1 MGEVGDLP
9 GVEPTK
15 LLSPPL
21 VDVTDLVEQMVTSRG
36 LIIAGNG
43 VDDPRLVQE
52 LATAT
57 GWPIV
62 ADPLSG
68 CQMLESAVVRFDA
81 LLRHSE
87 FAEAHRPAVVLQLGM
102 PPASK
107 VLAQWL
113 AGSKAKHV
121 AVSPVG
127 LVSDPNLV
135 GSQQVHASIGA
146 LCSRLAADV
155 THPRDPAWIDQW
167 LAADTIARDVLDNA
181 LAIEGK
187 LSEPGIA
194 RAVTAGIPAGGHLVV
209 ASSMPVRD
217 VEWFGTP
224 RSDITVHANRGA
236 NGIDG
241 VIATAIGVAFGSG
254 VPTTVLL
261 GDVAFCH
268 DMSSL
273 TALHAR
279 GLDLKIIVTDNDGG
293 AIFSFLP
300 QATTLPAD
308 VFEQVF
314 GTPHGTDIV
323 EVARA
328 FGLRSYTAETADEL
342 AAAFDEIDTCVVRVA
357 SNRKDNVDAHAE
369 LNDAVV
375 AALDVT
381 LDSALRPHDG

>member
-1 MGEVGDLP
+1 M
-9 GVEPTK
+9 
-15 LLSPPL
+15 
-21 VDVTDLVEQMVTSRG
+21 
-36 LIIAGNG
+36 
-43 VDDPRLVQE
+43 
-52 LATAT
+52 
-57 GWPIV
+57 PIL

-68 CQMLESAVVRFDA
+68 CQMLESAVARFDA
-81 LLRHSE
+81 ILRHSE
-87 FAEAHRPAVVLQLGM
+87 FAAGHHPDVVLQLGM

-113 AGSKAKHV
+113 AGSKATHV
-121 AVSPVG
+121 AVSAVG

-135 GSQQVHASIGA
+135 GSRQVHADIGA
-146 LCSRLAADV
+146 LCSRLATEV
-155 THPRDPAWIDQW
+155 TRPSEPAWIDEW
-167 LAADTIARDVLDNA
+167 LTADRIAREVVDNA
-181 LAIEGK
+181 LAIEGQ
-187 LSEPGIA
+187 LSEPGVA
-194 RAVTAGIPAGGHLVV
+194 RAVMAGIPTGGHLVV

-224 RSDITVHANRGA
+224 RSDVTVHANRGA

-241 VIATAIGVAFGSG
+241 VIATAIGVAIGTG
-254 VPTTVLL
+254 APTTVLL

-273 TALHAR
+273 TALHTR
-279 GLDLKIIVTDNDGG
+279 GLDLTLVVTDNDGG

-308 VFEQVF
+308 VFEQAF

-328 FGLRSYTAETADEL
+328 FGLRSYTADTADEL
-342 AAAFDEIDTCVVRVA
+342 VAAFDESDTSVVRVA

-375 AALDVT
+375 AALELT
-381 LDSALRPHDG
+381 LRAHDG